1 MGSRS
6 MVFNSAV
13 FWIQIWGLPF
23 DLMTD
28 DVGKEVG
35 KEVGNHISCYVSGDK
50 RKNPTDN
57 ARYMRV
63 RVEVDIRN
71 PLRRGGFVL
80 SLEGEC
86 IGVFY
91 QYERLPAFCC

>member
-1 MGSRS
+1 MGLRS

-35 KEVGNHISCYVSGDK
+35 NHISCYVSGDK
-50 RKNPTDN
+50 RKNPTDK

-71 PLRRGGFVL
+71 LLHRRGFVL

-86 IGVFY
+86 ISVFY
-91 QYERLPAFCC
+91 QYKRLPAFCC